1 MYKPTY
7 HTLSKRG
14 YITLLALLV
23 SIITFAQGVTV
34 KGTVLDENQEPLI
47 GATVQ
52 VKGESTGAAA
62 DLDGNF
68 TLKAKKNAYIGSKL
82 YRLFDARS
90 TPARQNAG
98 NYSAD
103 PRQQNTWTK

>member
-34 KGTVLDENQEPLI
+34 KGTVLDENKEPLI
-47 GATVQ
+47 GATIQ
-52 VKGESTGAAA
+52 VKGENNGVAA
-62 DLDGNF
+62 DLDG
-68 TLKAKKNAYIGSKL
+68 K
-82 YRLFDARS
+82 YRR
-90 TPARQNAG
+90 
-98 NYSAD
+98 
-103 PRQQNTWTK
+103 